1 MDSTKKYLV
10 NASGVRD
17 GLSGDMLAS
26 SRRYLV
32 YYTFNKFHLNSFNL
46 LVISNVTNFRYVAN
60 FRFLTLISFVIDSNH
75 MMNMDTLKI
84 LNFGKYRLP

>member
-1 MDSTKKYLV
+1 M

-32 YYTFNKFHLNSFNL
+32 IVHFHLIVLSPLTTMFQLINKSIKKFYRKSSL
-46 LVISNVTNFRYVAN
+46 PVINQAGQ
-60 FRFLTLISFVIDSNH
+60 I
-75 MMNMDTLKI
+75 K
-84 LNFGKYRLP
+84 

>member
-1 MDSTKKYLV
+1 MDSTKKYPV

-32 YYTFNKFHLNSFNL
+32 LLMILKFTIFK
-46 LVISNVTNFRYVAN
+46 
-60 FRFLTLISFVIDSNH
+60 
-75 MMNMDTLKI
+75 KI
-84 LNFGKYRLP
+84 LSTCIMNKIHSEFKL